1 MKFINKLGI
10 ATGAG
15 IGVIALVG
23 AMTLPA
29 FANTTMN
36 SSGSWGAEMRSFM
49 SQTFSPQ
56 QQQQFMSSSA
66 MQELR
71 NSPDMQQAMKEQD
84 FGRMESLMNSD
95 QALKKDIG
103 ANNVAKMNQLMGQ
116 LKGMYQSGK

>member
-1 MKFINKLGI
+1 MKFFNKLGI

-15 IGVIALVG
+15 IGVIALG
-23 AMTLPA
+23 AMALPA
-29 FANTTMN
+29 FANTSMN
-36 SSGSWGAEMRSFM
+36 ASGSWGAEMRSFM
-49 SQTFSPQ
+49 SQTFSSQ
-56 QQQQFMSSSA
+56 QQQQFMSSAA

-71 NSPDMQQAMKEQD
+71 NSPDMQKAMKDQNL
-84 FGRMESLMNSD
+84 GRMESLMNSD